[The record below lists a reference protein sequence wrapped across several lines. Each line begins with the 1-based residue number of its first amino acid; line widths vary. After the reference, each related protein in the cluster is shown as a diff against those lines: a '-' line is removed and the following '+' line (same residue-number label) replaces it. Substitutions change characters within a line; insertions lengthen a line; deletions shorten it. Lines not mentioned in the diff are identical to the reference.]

1 MAARGGPGHPCPQR
15 LMIQGALPSA
25 SVFDGL
31 SECSLPEGWG
41 WRRDGPL
48 ALVPPAVLALAP
60 LTLDFGAGRLA
71 HRLLRASEEPLVR
84 ALGLRRKDGPS
95 RVVDMTGGLAGDASR
110 MAAAG
115 AEVLLIERHPA
126 VLALVVDALRRAE
139 VEGPAPWGDRLRL
152 SLGNACDA
160 LPEGFHAAYLD
171 PMYPPRKKAALG
183 AQELRV
189 LDALFAAS
197 EGGERAAVSTPEAL
211 LAAARRGTFRR
222 IVMKGPASYL
232 PPPPAP
238 DFVHR
243 GKAVNF
249 YGWLSS
255 ANSA

>member
-1 MAARGGPGHPCPQR
+1 MASRYGPGHSRPRR
-15 LMIQGALPSA
+15 LMIPGAPPTA
-25 SVFDGL
+25 SHFDGL
-31 SECSLPEGWG
+31 SECSLPEGWR
-41 WRRDGPL
+41 WRREGPL
-48 ALVPPAVLALAP
+48 TLVPPAVLALAP

-71 HRLLRASEEPLVR
+71 HRLQRASEEPLVR
-84 ALGLRRKDGPS
+84 ALGLRRKDGPR

-115 AEVLLIERHPA
+115 AQVLLIERHPA

-139 VEGPAPWGDRLRL
+139 AEGLAPWGDRLRL

-160 LPEGFHAAYLD
+160 LPEDFDAAYLD

-189 LDALFAAS
+189 LDALFTAS
-197 EGGERAAVSTPEAL
+197 EGGERAESSTPEAL
-211 LAAARRGTFRR
+211 LAAARRGAFRR
-222 IVMKGPASYL
+222 VVMKGPASYV

>member
-1 MAARGGPGHPCPQR
+1 MAARCGPGHPRPQR
-15 LMIQGALPSA
+15 LMIPGALPSA
-25 SVFDGL
+25 SLFDGL
-31 SECSLPEGWG
+31 SACSLPEGWR
-41 WRRDGPL
+41 WHREGPL
-48 ALVPPAVLALAP
+48 TLVPPAGLALAP

-71 HRLLRASEEPLVR
+71 HRLLRAAEEPLVR
-84 ALGLRRKDGPS
+84 ALGLRRKDGPR

-139 VEGPAPWGDRLRL
+139 AEGQAPWGNRLRL
-152 SLGNACDA
+152 TLGNACEA
-160 LPEGFHAAYLD
+160 LPEGFDAAYLD

-197 EGGERAAVSTPEAL
+197 EGAPRAEAGTPEAL
-211 LAAARRGTFRR
+211 LAAARRGSFRR
-222 IVMKGPASYL
+222 IVMKGPASYA